1 VLVLGH
7 QQGGRGRTRRAAVLL
22 LLPPLDPAMLS
33 PVSLRTPH
41 LLHALPSR
49 AVAYTTAFPLCQFD
63 AWVFCALPQPDH
75 RQAALP
81 RQFVAVP
88 ALSACLAH
96 HTQASQAGTQSA
108 SPERNAGEGV
118 RVAWLCGDMVEGHA
132 DEQRY
137 FLASPWPIRLRSWNN
152 EHSNTQKKSMMLI
165 KFRARNVD
173 VSSDCNLLLVNA
185 LFGRQRARP
194 G

>member
-1 VLVLGH
+1 MCGILGH
-7 QQGGRGRTRRAAVLL
+7 QQGGRGRTRRAGYCCRLWT
-22 LLPPLDPAMLS
+22 PPCS
-33 PVSLRTPH
+33 
-41 LLHALPSR
+41 LPS
-49 AVAYTTAFPLCQFD
+49 LCARHTCYMHCPRGPWPTPQRSHCVNSMLGFS
-63 AWVFCALPQPDH
+63 APCPLPQPDH

-96 HTQASQAGTQSA
+96 HTQASQPGTQPA
-108 SPERNAGEGV
+108 SPERNVGGRV

-152 EHSNTQKKSMMLI
+152 EHSYTQKK
-165 KFRARNVD
+165 V
-173 VSSDCNLLLVNA
+173 
-185 LFGRQRARP
+185 
-194 G
+194 